1 MLTEIRLGCPP
12 VSAPRA
18 RGGITAVEIA
28 GQELAAKKV
37 VRQKRALAAL
47 HAAAIPQSPQARA
60 ALAELDKLAEADRL
74 AFLDRMDSE

>member
-28 GQELAAKKV
+28 GQELAAK
-37 VRQKRALAAL
+37 RAGRAKAAVDAL
-47 HAAAIPQSPQARA
+47 HALSIEQTPQARM
-60 ALAELDKLAEADRL
+60 ALAELDRLAEADRL